1 MLSILIL
8 IGVALM
14 IWMLLADYGGRAIKV
29 RVDVDIPV
37 DAGINDVV
45 IVPGY
50 KNEYH
55 LKVTA
60 DKPHEYDLTFS
71 FKEQGDTES
80 DLKDN
85 LYILIEYD
93 GVVYCD
99 AKLSELYE
107 QGPTMTLQLKR
118 LVAQDVKV
126 VYYIPE
132 EVGNEI
138 KGDTADFG
146 LFITAREK

>member
-1 MLSILIL
+1 MIL

-14 IWMLLADYGGRAIKV
+14 IWMLLADHLGGAIKV

-37 DAGINDVV
+37 EAGINDVV

-60 DKPHEYDLTFS
+60 DKPGEYDLTFS
-71 FKEQGDTES
+71 FREQGNTES

-85 LYILIEYD
+85 LYILIEHD
-93 GVVYCD
+93 GKVYCD

-107 QGPTMTLQLKR
+107 GGPVMRLQLKR

-126 VYYIPE
+126 VYYIPK

-146 LFITAREK
+146 LFITAHEK

>member
-1 MLSILIL
+1 MIL
-8 IGVALM
+8 IGVGLM
-14 IWMLLADYGGRAIKV
+14 IWMLLADHLGGAIKV

-37 DAGINDVV
+37 EAGINDVV

-85 LYILIEYD
+85 LYILIEHD

-107 QGPTMTLQLKR
+107 GGPTMTLQLKR

-126 VYYIPE
+126 VYYIPK

-146 LFITAREK
+146 MFITAHEK

>member
-1 MLSILIL
+1 MIL
-8 IGVALM
+8 IGVGLM
-14 IWMLLADYGGRAIKV
+14 IWMLLADHGGGAIKV

-37 DAGINDVV
+37 EAGINDVV

-71 FKEQGDTES
+71 FKEQGDTTS

-85 LYILIEYD
+85 LYILIEHD

-107 QGPTMTLQLKR
+107 GGPTMTLQLKR

-126 VYYIPE
+126 VYYIPK

-146 LFITAREK
+146 MFITAHEK